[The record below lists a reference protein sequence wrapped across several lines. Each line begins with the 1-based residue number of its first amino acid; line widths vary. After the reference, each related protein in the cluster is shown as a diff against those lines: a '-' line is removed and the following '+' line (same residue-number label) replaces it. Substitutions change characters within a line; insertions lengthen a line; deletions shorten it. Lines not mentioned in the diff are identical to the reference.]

1 MLIFE
6 ILTLIVLVIFM
17 QLYRH
22 EKKKNSFINLEYNIL
37 VAQSLGKAATLRD
50 HETGIHNLRV
60 TYIASLFG
68 ESLGLDRLALQN
80 LMKGAFLH
88 DVGKIGI
95 PDKILLKDG
104 SLDED
109 EWKVMQTHTT
119 LGVEL
124 VENMHWFKDAQDVI
138 LHHHERYDGSGY
150 PSGLKGEEIPYIA
163 RVFSF
168 IDVFDALMS
177 KRPYKDSFTFEKSL
191 AIIEDNTPTQFD
203 PLISTQFIH
212 FIKGIHFDIY
222 EKSEL
227 QLQEMLMQRRK
238 FIFKM

>member
-17 QLYRH
+17 QLYRN

-68 ESLGLDRLALQN
+68 KFLGLDRLTLQN

-95 PDKILLKDG
+95 PDKVLLKNG

-109 EWKVMQTHTT
+109 EWSVMQTHTT

-163 RVFSF
+163 RIFSF

-177 KRPYKDSFTFEKSL
+177 KRPYKKSFTLEKSL
-191 AIIEDNTPTQFD
+191 AIIEENTPAQFD
-203 PLISTQFIH
+203 PILSAKFIH
-212 FIKGIHFDIY
+212 FIKDIHFSIY

-227 QLQEMLMQRRK
+227 QLQEMLIQRRK